1 MRKMLKKLFTSGLV
15 LTLGLTLTSCA
26 AITDAQVCL
35 DYANKVAALLSNAAE
50 LDPAAVES
58 FQSDLTALAERAS
71 GELKDALL
79 ADAAAVPGTS
89 TETATVCAA
98 DIQG

>member
-1 MRKMLKKLFTSGLV
+1 MKPMFKKLFTSGLV

-35 DYANKVAALLSNAAE
+35 DYANKVAELLSNAAE

-98 DIQG
+98 YIQG

>member
-1 MRKMLKKLFTSGLV
+1 MRPMFKKLFTSGLV

-26 AITDAQVCL
+26 TVADAQVCL
-35 DYANKVAALLSNAAE
+35 DYANKVGALLSNAAE
-50 LDPAAVES
+50 LDPSLVET

-98 DIQG
+98 YIQG